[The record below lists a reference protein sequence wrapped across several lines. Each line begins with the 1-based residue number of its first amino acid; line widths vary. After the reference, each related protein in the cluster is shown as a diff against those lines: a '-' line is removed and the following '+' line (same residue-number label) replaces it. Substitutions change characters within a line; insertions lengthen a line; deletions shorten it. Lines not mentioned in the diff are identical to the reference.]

1 MLCFYFSFKYY
12 SKWQLNRLK
21 CTFLEVNL
29 ASNNGNAASVTI
41 NTSKKEG
48 SGRSSPEVQQA
59 SDQANNGPASNN
71 DHNSKKS
78 KRANKAE
85 SNGTVDC
92 TPPDYIMPGSK
103 DRLVT
108 PVHPRSYDNESVKVC
123 LATVCL

>member
-1 MLCFYFSFKYY
+1 M
-12 SKWQLNRLK
+12 
-21 CTFLEVNL
+21 NL
-29 ASNNGNAASVTI
+29 ASNNGSAASVTI

-59 SDQANNGPASNN
+59 DQANNGQASNN